1 MTTALTMIGLATPQ
15 AHRAWSCRQACPG
28 PAARRAVVAAVCLG
42 HLVAA
47 LGLLRAIP
55 APLPQP
61 PSRSLQVS
69 WIEAPPAPTVAS
81 PRSTAPL
88 PTPRRPPTSRPLPPR
103 WPGPTSPL
111 RTAAATIPA
120 SVGEPVLPGPPA
132 AALAAALAAA
142 PAPPAPLPLPAPRL
156 DAQYLTNPAPDYPRL
171 SRELGEQGLVVL
183 RVRVSSQGQPLDL
196 QIHSSSRFPR
206 LDQAAVTA
214 VTHWRFVPARRD
226 GESVEATVLVPI
238 SFTLHR

>member
-15 AHRAWSCRQACPG
+15 AHPVWPCRQACPG
-28 PAARRAVVAAVCLG
+28 PTARRAVVAAVCLG

-61 PSRSLQVS
+61 PSQSLQVS
-69 WIEAPPAPTVAS
+69 WIEAPPVPTVAS
-81 PRSTAPL
+81 PQSTAPL
-88 PTPRRPPTSRPLPPR
+88 PTPRRPAQSRPLHPR
-103 WPGPTSPL
+103 LPGPTSPL

-132 AALAAALAAA
+132 AALAAT
-142 PAPPAPLPLPAPRL
+142 PAPPSPLPLPAPRF

-183 RVRVSSQGQPLDL
+183 RVRVSSLGQPLDL

-226 GESVEATVLVPI
+226 GELVEATVLVPI
-238 SFTLHR
+238 SFTLRR